1 MNRLDRVTAILIQ
14 LQSKRIVKAQ
24 EIADRFQISL
34 RTVYRDIRSL
44 EAAGIPIIG
53 EAGIGYSI
61 MEGYRLPP
69 IQFTKE
75 EATSFLMASKI
86 IEKYTDSENYKLYE
100 SALFKIKSV
109 LRTVEKK
116 YLEDIEP
123 HILVLNNNYQE
134 SSSNN
139 QFLQDILNAINE
151 KRLVSLQYKDIS
163 AENTTSR
170 QIETIGIYLQNSF
183 WYFIAFC
190 RLRNDYRTF
199 RADRILNFKILD
211 EYFQTQH
218 PTLKEYLKIKS
229 EKDNLQTVILSVDK
243 MLAKYITTQKY
254 YYGFV
259 SEEEKGDQTEMTF
272 LTASTKAF
280 AGWYLTI
287 ARRAEI
293 LSPNFLK
300 VDVRNMIAEIAKKV

>member
-14 LQSKRIVKAQ
+14 LQSKRIIKAQ

-53 EAGIGYSI
+53 EAGVGYSI

-69 IQFTKE
+69 VQFTKE

-86 IEKYTDSENYKLYE
+86 IEKYTDAENYQLYE
-100 SALFKIKSV
+100 SALFKIKAV
-109 LRTVEKK
+109 LRNVEKE

-123 HILVLNNNYQE
+123 HILVLNNSSQE
-134 SSSNN
+134 ESGNN
-139 QFLQDILNAINE
+139 QFLQNILNAING
-151 KRLVSLQYKDIS
+151 KKLVSLKYKGLNAQEI
-163 AENTTSR
+163 TKR
-170 QIETIGIYLQNSF
+170 PIETIGIYLQNGF

-199 RADRILNFKILD
+199 RADRIIDFKILH
-211 EYFQTQH
+211 ECFQTQH
-218 PTLKEYLKIKS
+218 PTLKEYLKTKS
-229 EKDNLQTVILSVDK
+229 EQNNLQTVVLGVDK
-243 MLAKYITTQKY
+243 VLARYISTQKY

-259 SEEEKGDQTEMTF
+259 SEEEKGDQVVMPF
-272 LTASTKAF
+272 LSASLRGF
-280 AGWYLTI
+280 ASWYLTI
-287 ARRAEI
+287 ARHAEI
-293 LSPNFLK
+293 ISPDSLK
-300 VDVRNMIAEIAKKV
+300 QDVRNMIADIAKKV